1 MSATIVP
8 VTTGGMKAWI
18 QRGPAKC
25 TATPAA
31 TRSRPAVTSA
41 DGWNSHIKPT
51 AIGGRSRSGPTRPV
65 NTSVG

>member
-31 TRSRPAVTSA
+31 TRSRPVTRMPNRA
-41 DGWNSHIKPT
+41 EPMPPP
-51 AIGGRSRSGPTRPV
+51 AIAAPIGARNAKLEPR
-65 NTSVG
+65 